1 MAIGDNIRRI
11 AKEKNISFYRICK
24 NGKISNSYMSDLV
37 NNKRKNPSID
47 ILKRISNE
55 LGVSIEELIKEG
67 TKC

>member
-1 MAIGDNIRRI
+1 MTIGDNIKRI

-55 LGVSIEELIKEG
+55 LGVSIEELIKEV
-67 TKC
+67 C

>member
-1 MAIGDNIRRI
+1 MTIGDNIRRI

-24 NGKISNSYMSDLV
+24 NGNISNSYMSDLI

-55 LGVSIEELIKEG
+55 LGVSIEELIKEV
-67 TKC
+67 C

>member
-55 LGVSIEELIKEG
+55 LGVSIEELIKEVSE
-67 TKC
+67 

>member
-24 NGKISNSYMSDLV
+24 NGKISLSYMSDLV

-67 TKC
+67 KN

>member
-1 MAIGDNIRRI
+1 MTIGDNIRRI

-24 NGKISNSYMSDLV
+24 NGNISNSYMSDLV

-55 LGVSIEELIKEG
+55 LGVSIEELIKEV
-67 TKC
+67 C

>member
-24 NGKISNSYMSDLV
+24 NCKISNSYMSDLA

-67 TKC
+67 KN

>member
-1 MAIGDNIRRI
+1 
-11 AKEKNISFYRICK
+11 
-24 NGKISNSYMSDLV
+24 MSDLV